1 MNAVRPSSPHL
12 PVQPSV
18 GGVMRTV
25 LLALIPGVAAMV
37 WLLGVG
43 VLINLGLCVATCLL
57 VEALCLALRGRP
69 VQRFL
74 LDWTA
79 VVTGVLIGL
88 ALPPLAPW
96 WIAVIGSASGIVLGK
111 QLYGGLGYNPFNP
124 AMVGYVVLLISFP
137 TELTLWTADRPGL
150 AATLGAQFGGLG
162 PAALDGITAATPL
175 DSLRT
180 GLSQQLTVAEARIGS
195 VFGGAGWGW
204 INLGFLLGGLW
215 LLWRKT
221 ISWHIPVGM
230 LAGLALMAS
239 LFWLIDADRH
249 ADPLFHL
256 LSGAAM
262 LGAFFIATDPVSGAT
277 TPRGKL
283 VFGAGIGL
291 LVYLIRQWGGY
302 PDGVAFGVLLM
313 NLTVPLLDTH
323 LQPRVYGQGKAGR
336 PDR

>member
-1 MNAVRPSSPHL
+1 MSGVTLSSPHL

-18 GGVMRTV
+18 GGVMRGV

-37 WLLGVG
+37 WLLGIG
-43 VLINLGLCVATCLL
+43 VLINVAVCVAACLL
-57 VEALCLALRGRP
+57 TEIVCLRLRNRP
-69 VQRFL
+69 VQPFL
-74 LDWTA
+74 RDWSA
-79 VVTGVLIGL
+79 VLTGVLIGL

-96 WIAVIGSASGIVLGK
+96 WIAAVGAVSGIVLGK

-137 TELTLWTADRPGL
+137 TELTLWTVERADV
-150 AATLGAQFGGLG
+150 ATTLSAQFGSLG
-162 PAALDGITAATPL
+162 VGSLDAVTAASPL
-175 DSLRT
+175 DALRT
-180 GLSQQLTVAEARIGS
+180 GLSQNLLVAEARPDS
-195 VFGGAGWGW
+195 VFTAGGWGW
-204 INLGFLLGGLW
+204 VNLGFLLGGLW
-215 LLWRKT
+215 MIWRKLIT
-221 ISWHIPVGM
+221 WHIPVAM
-230 LAGLALMAS
+230 LAALAVMSA
-239 LFWLIDADRH
+239 LFWLIDPDRH

-283 VFGAGIGL
+283 VFGAGIGV

-313 NLTVPLLDTH
+313 NMTVPLLDTH